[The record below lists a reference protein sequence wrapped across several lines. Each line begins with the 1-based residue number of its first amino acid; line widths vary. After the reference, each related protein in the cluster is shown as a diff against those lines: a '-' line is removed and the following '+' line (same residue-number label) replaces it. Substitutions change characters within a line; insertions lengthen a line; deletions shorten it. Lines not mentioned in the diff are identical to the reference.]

1 MGAGFEF
8 ERERGAGYIVSD
20 AEEVN
25 QAKVGILWP
34 TKGLLKKS
42 SPRAGFQIWPRIKW
56 VRRDGFFKKP
66 LSFEKVF

>member
-42 SPRAGFQIWPRIKW
+42 SPRAGFQIWPRIK
-56 VRRDGFFKKP
+56 
-66 LSFEKVF
+66 